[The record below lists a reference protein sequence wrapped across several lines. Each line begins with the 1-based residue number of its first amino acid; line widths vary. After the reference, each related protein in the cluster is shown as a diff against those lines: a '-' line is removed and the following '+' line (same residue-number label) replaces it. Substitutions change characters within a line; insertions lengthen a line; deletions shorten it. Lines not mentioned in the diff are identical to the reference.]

1 MRPVKR
7 ARLKKT
13 LIALGL
19 VLLWTLL
26 VCYPDPRV
34 FLRNFQRLRR
44 FPVDAA
50 VAAKVGDRL
59 PASGPALEA
68 LVVGRLVPYEYDW
81 RLYGVPWYF
90 PTPAEVARAGKGDC
104 ESRAV
109 LLASLL
115 AAKHIPFTVKASF
128 THMWIDYPGKRK
140 SESENDTVRWLYRDR
155 RGFHLHWPRQVPLLS
170 VLRSQKQGLWDVAPL
185 SRKVLLVLG
194 WVGLPLIVFASLRT
208 WPGRR

>member
-1 MRPVKR
+1 MRRVKR

-34 FLRNFQRLRR
+34 FFRNFQRLRR
-44 FPVDAA
+44 FPLDPA
-50 VAAKVGDRL
+50 VAAKVAAPL
-59 PASGPALEA
+59 PANGTALEA
-68 LVVGRLVPYEYDW
+68 LVANRLVAYEYDW
-81 RLYGVPWYF
+81 RLYRVPWYF
-90 PTPAEVARAGKGDC
+90 PTPAEVVRARKGDC

-115 AAKHIPFTVKASF
+115 AAKHIPFSVKASL

-140 SESENDTVRWLYRDR
+140 TEMENDAVRWLYRDK
-155 RGFHLHWPRQVPLLS
+155 RGFHFNWPRQLRLLDF
-170 VLRSQKQGLWDVAPL
+170 LRLQKQGLWDVAPL

-194 WVGLPLIVFASLRT
+194 WVGFPLIIFASLRGWST
-208 WPGRR
+208 GP